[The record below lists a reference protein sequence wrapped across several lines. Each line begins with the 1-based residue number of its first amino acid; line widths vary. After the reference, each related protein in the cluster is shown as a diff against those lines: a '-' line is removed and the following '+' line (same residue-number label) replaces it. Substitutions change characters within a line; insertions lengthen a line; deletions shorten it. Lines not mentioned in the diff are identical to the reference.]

1 MPSVE
6 RCGSEAAG
14 GCVAGAGVRGVSAYV
29 DPGHVTTN
37 VTAGAEYGY
46 PLVWV
51 VVLANAMACVV
62 RYLSAKLGVV
72 TARRCLT

>member
-1 MPSVE
+1 MLGPAFMRQRLRRPQQRHDE
-6 RCGSEAAG
+6 RDG
-14 GCVAGAGVRGVSAYV
+14 GRRVRLPVGV
-29 DPGHVTTN
+29 
-37 VTAGAEYGY
+37 
-46 PLVWV
+46 V

>member
-1 MPSVE
+1 VWVRSGGGL
-6 RCGSEAAG
+6 RCWGRRS
-14 GCVAGAGVRGVSAYV
+14 CVSAYV
-29 DPGHVTTN
+29 DPSNVTTN